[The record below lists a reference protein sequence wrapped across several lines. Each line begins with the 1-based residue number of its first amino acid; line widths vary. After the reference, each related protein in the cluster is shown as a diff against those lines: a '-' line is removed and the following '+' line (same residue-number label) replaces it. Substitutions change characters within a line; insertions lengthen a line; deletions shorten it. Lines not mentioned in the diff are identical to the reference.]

1 MMTNKIR
8 NEILIVRGSGKT
20 NMFDVP
26 AVQQIADE
34 MGYFDLALWL
44 EDHRS
49 EYSHFIL
56 TGEMTLS

>member
-1 MMTNKIR
+1 MMTDKIR